1 MTFHTK
7 IRHNRFKS
15 ASVGATIESMNEE
28 VILVVS
34 SSPLQMRKGI
44 PEDWMFI
51 TACNPVLHPQV
62 DL

>member
-15 ASVGATIESMNEE
+15 ASVGAAIESMTEE
-28 VILVVS
+28 VVLVVS

-44 PEDWMFI
+44 PEDWMF
-51 TACNPVLHPQV
+51 TTVCNPVLYPQV